1 MSLQANN
8 WNGDPM
14 ETSNPTI
21 SVVICTWNRATWL
34 ESTLRSLS
42 AQAGVRKDAI
52 ECVVVDNNSVDGTRS
67 LVEDFAK
74 DWPLGRLMYVF
85 EPRQGKQF
93 ALNRAVQVTS
103 NEILAFTDDDID
115 LPPNWLLEIQRL
127 FSSAQVDLAGGKT
140 LIRWGARGKPGWFA
154 PDMLAILAGVDLGD
168 KQLAPAPP
176 EYAPGGS
183 NVIAR
188 RSLFDAVGL
197 FSETHFRHMDYEFGM
212 RCQQRGVRIIYEPK
226 LVVQAPVDE
235 RCLTKKYFRHWAFKA
250 GISGSGGI
258 DAAGRPPRV
267 ARWIYRQLL
276 EDAWAHLTSSGG
288 LDEAQSFS
296 RELRMWRALGTVSNA
311 WHGWL
316 RPSTH
321 AAWVEQRS
329 QKKDGLYA

>member
-1 MSLQANN
+1 
-8 WNGDPM
+8 
-14 ETSNPTI
+14 
-21 SVVICTWNRATWL
+21 
-34 ESTLRSLS
+34 
-42 AQAGVRKDAI
+42 
-52 ECVVVDNNSVDGTRS
+52 
-67 LVEDFAK
+67 
-74 DWPLGRLMYVF
+74 
-85 EPRQGKQF
+85 
-93 ALNRAVQVTS
+93 
-103 NEILAFTDDDID
+103 
-115 LPPNWLLEIQRL
+115 
-127 FSSAQVDLAGGKT
+127 
-140 LIRWGARGKPGWFA
+140 
-154 PDMLAILAGVDLGD
+154 
-168 KQLAPAPP
+168 
-176 EYAPGGS
+176 
-183 NVIAR
+183 
-188 RSLFDAVGL
+188 
-197 FSETHFRHMDYEFGM
+197 M